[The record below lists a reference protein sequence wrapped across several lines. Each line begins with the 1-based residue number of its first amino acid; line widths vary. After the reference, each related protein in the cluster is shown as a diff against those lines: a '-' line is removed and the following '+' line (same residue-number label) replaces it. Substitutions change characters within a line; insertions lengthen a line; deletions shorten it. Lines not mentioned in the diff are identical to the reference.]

1 MAMTDRRMTKDTS
14 INKGLLLT
22 IGVAFLVQAGGFVW
36 WMSGLNSE
44 VTRLAS
50 IQGTAIPALEAEAQ
64 KCGIAIHNNVQAI
77 KEIQEH
83 DQAISGLDVLNFK
96 VEQLRVEIATLREV
110 NREIMTQHEKIFDW
124 MAMNSSGRSGGGN
137 PYNSPGYSD

>member
-1 MAMTDRRMTKDTS
+1 MADTS
-14 INKGLLLT
+14 INKGLILSM
-22 IGVAFLVQAGGFVW
+22 GVAFLIQAGGFIW

-44 VTRLAS
+44 VQRLAD
-50 IQGTAIPALEAEAQ
+50 IQGVSIPALEAEV
-64 KCGIAIHNNVQAI
+64 KLDGIAIQNNEAAI
-77 KEIQEH
+77 KELQEH

-124 MAMNSSGRSGGGN
+124 MAMNSGGNSGGGSN
-137 PYNSPGYSD
+137 PYGSSYSND

>member
-1 MAMTDRRMTKDTS
+1 MADTS
-14 INKGLLLT
+14 INKGLILSM
-22 IGVAFLVQAGGFVW
+22 GVAFLVQAAGFVW

-44 VTRLAS
+44 VQRLAS
-50 IQGTAIPALEAEAQ
+50 IQGQAIPALEAEAQ

-96 VEQLRVEIATLREV
+96 VEQLREEIATLREV

-124 MAMNSSGRSGGGN
+124 MSMNSGGNSSGGAN
-137 PYNSPGYSD
+137 PYGSSYDN

>member
-1 MAMTDRRMTKDTS
+1 MADTS
-14 INKGLLLT
+14 INKGLILSLLV
-22 IGVAFLVQAGGFVW
+22 GFLIQAGGFIW

-44 VTRLAS
+44 VQRLAD
-50 IQGTAIPALEAEAQ
+50 IQGISIPALEAEA
-64 KCGIAIHNNVQAI
+64 KLSGITIQNNEAAI

-96 VEQLRVEIATLREV
+96 VEQLGVEIATLREV

-124 MAMNSSGRSGGGN
+124 MAMNSGGNSGGGSN
-137 PYNSPGYSD
+137 PYGSSYDN

>member
-1 MAMTDRRMTKDTS
+1 M
-14 INKGLLLT
+14 
-22 IGVAFLVQAGGFVW
+22 GVAFLIQAGGFIW

-44 VTRLAS
+44 VQRLAS
-50 IQGTAIPALEAEAQ
+50 IQGSAIPALEAEV
-64 KCGIAIHNNVQAI
+64 KLDGIAILNNEAAI

-124 MAMNSSGRSGGGN
+124 MAMNSGGNSGGGSN
-137 PYNSPGYSD
+137 PYGSSYDN

>member
-1 MAMTDRRMTKDTS
+1 MAIDTS
-14 INKGLLLT
+14 INKGLILSM
-22 IGVAFLVQAGGFVW
+22 GVAFLIQAGGFIW

-44 VTRLAS
+44 VQRLAD
-50 IQGTAIPALEAEAQ
+50 IQGVSIPALEAEV
-64 KCGIAIHNNVQAI
+64 KLDGIAIQNNEAAI
-77 KEIQEH
+77 KELQEH

-124 MAMNSSGRSGGGN
+124 MAMNSGGNSGGGSN
-137 PYNSPGYSD
+137 PYGSSYDN

>member
-1 MAMTDRRMTKDTS
+1 MAKDTS
-14 INKGLLLT
+14 INKGLILSM
-22 IGVAFLVQAGGFVW
+22 GVAFLIQAGGFIW

-44 VTRLAS
+44 VQRLAD
-50 IQGTAIPALEAEAQ
+50 IQGVSIPALEAEA
-64 KCGIAIHNNVQAI
+64 KLSGITIQNNEAAI

-110 NREIMTQHEKIFDW
+110 NREIMTQHEEIFDW
-124 MAMNSSGRSGGGN
+124 MAMNSGGNSGGGAN
-137 PYNSPGYSD
+137 PYGSSYSND

>member
-1 MAMTDRRMTKDTS
+1 MADTS
-14 INKGLLLT
+14 INKGLILSL
-22 IGVAFLVQAGGFVW
+22 GVAFLVQAAGFVW

-44 VTRLAS
+44 VQRLAD
-50 IQGTAIPALEAEAQ
+50 IQGSAIPALEAEA
-64 KCGIAIHNNVQAI
+64 KLSGITIQNNEAAI
-77 KEIQEH
+77 KELQEH

-124 MAMNSSGRSGGGN
+124 MAMNSGGNSGGGAN
-137 PYNSPGYSD
+137 PYGSSYSND

>member
-1 MAMTDRRMTKDTS
+1 MADTS
-14 INKGLLLT
+14 INKGLILSLLV
-22 IGVAFLVQAGGFVW
+22 GFLIQAGGFIW

-44 VTRLAS
+44 VQRLAS
-50 IQGTAIPALEAEAQ
+50 IQGISIPALEAEV
-64 KCGIAIHNNVQAI
+64 KLDGIAIQNNEAAI

-124 MAMNSSGRSGGGN
+124 MAMNSGGNSGGGSN
-137 PYNSPGYSD
+137 PYGSSYDN

>member
-1 MAMTDRRMTKDTS
+1 MADTS
-14 INKGLLLT
+14 INKGLILSLLV
-22 IGVAFLVQAGGFVW
+22 GFLIQAGGFIW

-44 VTRLAS
+44 VQRLAD
-50 IQGTAIPALEAEAQ
+50 IQGISIPALEAEA
-64 KCGIAIHNNVQAI
+64 KLSGITIQNNEAAI
-77 KEIQEH
+77 KELQEH

-124 MAMNSSGRSGGGN
+124 MAMNSGGNSGGGSN
-137 PYNSPGYSD
+137 PYGSSYSND

>member
-1 MAMTDRRMTKDTS
+1 MADRRMANKDTS

-64 KCGIAIHNNVQAI
+64 KCGIAIHP
-77 KEIQEH
+77 
-83 DQAISGLDVLNFK
+83 
-96 VEQLRVEIATLREV
+96 RVEIKDTNDRYVMIPKLADPHKLLRED
-110 NREIMTQHEKIFDW
+110 TDDT
-124 MAMNSSGRSGGGN
+124 ASSW
-137 PYNSPGYSD
+137 SDTDAGDDSLT

>member
-1 MAMTDRRMTKDTS
+1 MADTS
-14 INKGLLLT
+14 INKGLILSL
-22 IGVAFLVQAGGFVW
+22 GVAFLVQAAGFVW

-44 VTRLAS
+44 VQRLAD
-50 IQGTAIPALEAEAQ
+50 IQGVSIPALEAEAKLSSITIQ
-64 KCGIAIHNNVQAI
+64 NNETAI
-77 KEIQEH
+77 KELQEH

-124 MAMNSSGRSGGGN
+124 MAMNSGGNSGGGSN
-137 PYNSPGYSD
+137 PYGSSYSND

>member
-1 MAMTDRRMTKDTS
+1 MADNSMNRRSSDNS
-14 INKGLLLT
+14 INKGLILSMA
-22 IGVAFLVQAGGFVW
+22 VAFLVQAGGFIW

-83 DQAISGLDVLNFK
+83 DQAISGLDVLGFK
-96 VEQLRVEIATLREV
+96 VDQLREEIRTLREV
-110 NREIMTQHEKIFDW
+110 DREIMTQHEKIFDW
-124 MAMNSSGRSGGGN
+124 MASNGRSSGGGN
-137 PYNSPGYSD
+137 PYD